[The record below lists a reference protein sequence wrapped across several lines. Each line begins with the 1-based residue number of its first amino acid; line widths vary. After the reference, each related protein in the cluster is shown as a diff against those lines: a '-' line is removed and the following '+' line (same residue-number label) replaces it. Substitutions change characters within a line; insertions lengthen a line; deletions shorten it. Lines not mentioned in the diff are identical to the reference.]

1 MSWRTISSTLG
12 RVVALVLALVVGAAV
27 ATSTPAAAQQAGT
40 SEAVD
45 RAAPTGAGEQ
55 AGPAEVSPLTVT
67 GPVAV
72 DGVLSAIERDVGAS
86 TALSDGNR
94 LWAFG
99 DSYGGGFHTS
109 TAAFTTPG
117 APNTLVEP
125 FDANGDRYELI
136 PHTADEAAF
145 DRGLRF
151 HAIDPTRLA
160 DTRDATGDR
169 WPVGRAAGPLTPA
182 DALWL
187 DLDAHPALAG
197 MVGGGAVVL
206 NITGVNTVT
215 GSTFTH
221 LSVGQVFTAFTTST
235 LNLAPG
241 EVAANLTTL
250 SLGLGGIVGVRTNSG
265 ATHVVVDLL
274 GWYDAA
280 HTVAGAN
287 GGTTLQAISPQ
298 RAIDTGHAAPL
309 RAGQPRLVAIGG
321 AAAPVGATAALVN
334 VTADAPTADTHLTV
348 WPAGTAPPP
357 TSNLNLPAGTT
368 RANLAVVRLG
378 DGGAIAMSTSSGA
391 TRAIVD
397 VVGWYGPGATGD
409 LVPVTPIR
417 LLDTRPSGAPLTTAG
432 RTITLDRHH
441 VPAGAR
447 AALVNLTAVGA
458 STGMHLTAWAGG
470 QAQPPTSNLNL
481 PAGAT
486 RPNLALVPLDA
497 QGRATLR
504 TSAGAAHVLVDL
516 LGFVGAGASVP
527 DPCPTRAAGDP
538 RPYVALWP
546 QSIVAI
552 PAGPGHDAVHIWY
565 VRETVCT
572 STTYVHGD
580 VGVAVY
586 DHRPAIDPIGSA
598 PIVAERRNDHLFT
611 TAERYAWGRGGILDG
626 GAVHLFGCDPSFD
639 LACRRTVAPAGGDLT
654 VRPSYVD
661 DPSDLDL
668 PPNLAAQNPPA
679 GISVEWVPALGLY
692 TMLYLP
698 PPWPSDTVLLRTA
711 TDLAGPWSD
720 PIAITLPGCSSGDDA
735 CYTPRVRPDRST
747 ATSLAFTY
755 FDMAVTADPIFNG
768 RLLTARLP
776 VAVVP

>member
-55 AGPAEVSPLTVT
+55 AGPAEVSPLAVT

-206 NITGVNTVT
+206 NITGVNTAT

-417 LLDTRPSGAPLTTAG
+417 
-432 RTITLDRHH
+432 
-441 VPAGAR
+441 
-447 AALVNLTAVGA
+447 
-458 STGMHLTAWAGG
+458 
-470 QAQPPTSNLNL
+470 
-481 PAGAT
+481 
-486 RPNLALVPLDA
+486 
-497 QGRATLR
+497 
-504 TSAGAAHVLVDL
+504 
-516 LGFVGAGASVP
+516 
-527 DPCPTRAAGDP
+527 
-538 RPYVALWP
+538 
-546 QSIVAI
+546 
-552 PAGPGHDAVHIWY
+552 
-565 VRETVCT
+565 
-572 STTYVHGD
+572 
-580 VGVAVY
+580 
-586 DHRPAIDPIGSA
+586 
-598 PIVAERRNDHLFT
+598 
-611 TAERYAWGRGGILDG
+611 
-626 GAVHLFGCDPSFD
+626 
-639 LACRRTVAPAGGDLT
+639 
-654 VRPSYVD
+654 
-661 DPSDLDL
+661 
-668 PPNLAAQNPPA
+668 
-679 GISVEWVPALGLY
+679 
-692 TMLYLP
+692 
-698 PPWPSDTVLLRTA
+698 
-711 TDLAGPWSD
+711 
-720 PIAITLPGCSSGDDA
+720 
-735 CYTPRVRPDRST
+735 
-747 ATSLAFTY
+747 
-755 FDMAVTADPIFNG
+755 
-768 RLLTARLP
+768 
-776 VAVVP
+776 